1 MDNNTFQTLNAINLG
16 DSVKEKMGLKYLSWA
31 YGWEKMLTLYPDAS
45 MQIHER
51 TVQVNEVYNYDNKT
65 VTNSYT
71 TEIPYFTD
79 GKTCWVKVSVTINGK
94 TYTEMLAVMDN
105 KMNAVRLE
113 AVTSV
118 QVNKAIQRCFV
129 KALARHGLGLYIFRG
144 EDLPTSEKEEIE
156 NTINDAFQEA
166 ESNTLPLSN
175 LSFEELRTDVCN
187 TYSKLLEANL
197 PAAIINAMNNYIAKK
212 HPSGYRVSTLTEEHR
227 GICERIKQYLKVVK
241 RFLGE

>member
-1 MDNNTFQTLNAINLG
+1 MDNNTFQTLNSINLG

-31 YGWEKMLTLYPDAS
+31 YGWEKMLTLFPDAS

-71 TEIPYFTD
+71 TEVPYFTD
-79 GKTCWVKVSVTINGK
+79 GKTCWVKVSVTINNK

-118 QVNKAIQRCFV
+118 QVNKAIQRCF
-129 KALARHGLGLYIFRG
+129 RCI
-144 EDLPTSEKEEIE
+144 
-156 NTINDAFQEA
+156 
-166 ESNTLPLSN
+166 
-175 LSFEELRTDVCN
+175 
-187 TYSKLLEANL
+187 
-197 PAAIINAMNNYIAKK
+197 
-212 HPSGYRVSTLTEEHR
+212 
-227 GICERIKQYLKVVK
+227 
-241 RFLGE
+241 

>member
-1 MDNNTFQTLNAINLG
+1 MDNNTFQTLNSINLG

-79 GKTCWVKVSVTINGK
+79 GKTCWVKVSVTINNK
-94 TYTEMLAVMDN
+94 TYTETLAVMDN

-156 NTINDAFQEA
+156 TTINDAFQKA
-166 ESNTLPLSN
+166 ESTSLAVSNTT
-175 LSFEELRTDVCN
+175 FDELRTYTRN
-187 TYSKLLEANL
+187 LYASLLDSNL
-197 PAAIINAMNNYIAKK
+197 PTQIINEMNSYIANKL
-212 HPSGYRVSTLTEEHR
+212 PAGSRISLLTEEHR
-227 GICERIKQYLKVVK
+227 EICERIKQYL
-241 RFLGE
+241 

>member
-1 MDNNTFQTLNAINLG
+1 MDNNTFQTLNSINLG

-79 GKTCWVKVSVTINGK
+79 GKTCWVKVSVTINNK
-94 TYTEMLAVMDN
+94 TYTETLAVMDN

-156 NTINDAFQEA
+156 TTINDAFQKA
-166 ESNTLPLSN
+166 ESTSLAISNTT
-175 LSFEELRTDVCN
+175 FEELRTYTRN
-187 TYSKLLEANL
+187 LYASLLDSNL
-197 PAAIINAMNNYIAKK
+197 PTQIVNEMNSYIANKL
-212 HPSGYRVSTLTEEHR
+212 PAGSRISLLTEEHR
-227 GICERIKQYLKVVK
+227 EICERIKQYLEVVK

>member
-1 MDNNTFQTLNAINLG
+1 MDNNTFQTLNSINLG

-79 GKTCWVKVSVTINGK
+79 GKTCWVKVSVTINNK
-94 TYTEMLAVMDN
+94 TYTETLAVMDN

-156 NTINDAFQEA
+156 TTINDAFQKA
-166 ESNTLPLSN
+166 ESTSLAVSNTT
-175 LSFEELRTDVCN
+175 FDELRTYTRN
-187 TYSKLLEANL
+187 LYASLLDSNL
-197 PAAIINAMNNYIAKK
+197 PTQIINEMNSYIANKL
-212 HPSGYRVSTLTEEHR
+212 PAGSRISLLTEEHR
-227 GICERIKQYLKVVK
+227 EICERIKQYLEVIK